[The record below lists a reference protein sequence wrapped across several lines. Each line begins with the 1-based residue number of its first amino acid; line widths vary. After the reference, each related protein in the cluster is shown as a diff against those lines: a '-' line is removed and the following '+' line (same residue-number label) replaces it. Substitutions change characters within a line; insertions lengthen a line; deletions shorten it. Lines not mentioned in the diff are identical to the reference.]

1 MQIDLF
7 DNSQKTNKEVSLE
20 AALSIYG
27 LELYFDFISPEEE
40 KQLLKNIDNNLWLSD
55 LSRRVQH
62 YGYKYDYRA
71 RKIDNSYYLGELPNW
86 LKNLALKL
94 YNNNLIEF
102 IPDQAIINEYEPGQ
116 GIASHI
122 DCEPCFGDTI
132 ISLSLGS
139 PCVMHFTREVNSS
152 DKIPILLEPRSL
164 VIMKNESRYNW
175 YHGIPARK
183 SDKFN
188 DSVIKRQRRV
198 SITFRKVIN
207 NNF

>member
-7 DNSQKTNKEVSLE
+7 DNKSTTNRELTLNLVNN
-20 AALSIYG
+20 IQG
-27 LELYFDFISPEEE
+27 LNLYFDFITKQEEVE
-40 KQLLKNIDNNLWLSD
+40 LLKKINESNWLND

-71 RKIDNSYYLGELPNW
+71 RKIDNSSYLGEMPEW
-86 LKNLALKL
+86 LKELALKV
-94 YNNNLIEF
+94 YNQKLIDF

-132 ISLSLGS
+132 ISISLGS
-139 PCVMHFTREVNSS
+139 QCVMNYSREANSS
-152 DKIPILLEPRSL
+152 DKVGLLIEPQSL
-164 VIMKNESRYNW
+164 IVMKKESRYNW

-188 DSVIKRQRRV
+188 NTVLKRNRRV
-198 SITFRKVIN
+198 SITFRKIVMI
-207 NNF
+207 

>member
-7 DNSQKTNKEVSLE
+7 NNDSKTNREVTLNL
-20 AALSIYG
+20 ANNIHG
-27 LELYFDFISPEEE
+27 LNLYFDFITKQEELE
-40 KQLLKNIDNNLWLSD
+40 LLKKINESTWLND

-71 RKIDNSYYLGELPNW
+71 RKIDNSSYLGEMPAW
-86 LKNLALKL
+86 LKELALKT
-94 YNNNLIEF
+94 YNQKLIDF

-132 ISLSLGS
+132 ISISLGS
-139 PCVMHFTREVNSS
+139 QCVMNYSREANSS
-152 DKIPILLEPRSL
+152 DKVGLLIEPRSL
-164 VIMKNESRYNW
+164 IVMEKDSRYNW

-188 DSVIKRQRRV
+188 NTVLKRNRRV
-198 SITFRKVIN
+198 SITFRKIVMI
-207 NNF
+207 

>member
-7 DNSQKTNKEVSLE
+7 NTDQKSDREVTIETAKLIEGLSLHFE
-20 AALSIYG
+20 
-27 LELYFDFISPEEE
+27 FISATEANELF
-40 KQLLKNIDNNLWLSD
+40 LLIDANPWLND
-55 LSRRVQH
+55 LTRRVQH

-71 RKIDNSYYLGELPNW
+71 RKIDNSSYLGEMPQW
-86 LKNLALKL
+86 LNALSQKL
-94 YNNNLIEF
+94 IDANIIDF

-132 ISLSLGS
+132 ISISLGS
-139 PCVMHFTREVNSS
+139 YCVMNYSKDATSVYKES
-152 DKIPILLEPRSL
+152 LLIEPRSL
-164 VIMKNESRYNW
+164 IVMKNDSRYKW

-188 DSVIKRQRRV
+188 DRIIKRQRRV

-207 NNF
+207 Q

>member
-7 DNSQKTNKEVSLE
+7 NNSRKTNKEMSIDL
-20 AALSIYG
+20 ALSIHG
-27 LELYFDFISPEEE
+27 LELFFEFITLEEE
-40 KQLLKNIDNNLWLSD
+40 KQLLKNIDDNIWLND

-71 RKIDNSYYLGELPNW
+71 RKIDNSFYLGELPQW
-86 LKNLALKL
+86 LNEIALKL
-94 YNNNLIEF
+94 YRYKLIDF
-102 IPDQAIINEYEPGQ
+102 LPDQAIINEYEPGQ

-139 PCVMHFTREVNSS
+139 TCVMNFSKEVNSL
-152 DKIPILLEPRSL
+152 DKTPILLEPRSL
-164 VIMKNESRYNW
+164 VIMKKESRYNW